1 MCNSLPVWRSLL
13 TKLRDDEAPDLPPHI
28 SVDGLS
34 TSELRTIV
42 LGGLRQKLLWDST
55 STSMKPSRVDE
66 VLLWDSPSSTAEQ
79 APRIDARLVPGGR
92 HVLVENGSCIQ
103 LWSVGTGQLVWSTPL
118 LPDSHA
124 CLAFDFEV
132 ATGGE
137 GIMIAALFLECETY
151 RRLVV
156 LLANL
161 HLTSTR

>member
-1 MCNSLPVWRSLL
+1 M

-28 SVDGLS
+28 SVDTLS

-55 STSMKPSRVDE
+55 STSMKPNRVDE
-66 VLLWDSPSSTAEQ
+66 ILLCDSPSSTESARQ
-79 APRIDARLVPGGR
+79 AARIDARLVPGGG